1 MYDAAV
7 ARIMSFQDEEMKW
20 KMIDPVIVD
29 NASAPCKEVI
39 LNGEDADLGKFPW
52 IKNNPAD
59 GSQYISAGSVIMK
72 DTEYWEKSVGTY
84 RMTG

>member
-7 ARIMSFQDEEMKW
+7 ARIMSFQDKEMKW

-29 NASAPCKEVI
+29 KAVAPCKEVVVT
-39 LNGEDADLGKFPW
+39 GEDVIWANFPW

-59 GSQYISAGSVIMK
+59 GSQYISAGSVIMEDVDLGK
-72 DTEYWEKSVGTY
+72 NVGY
-84 RMTG
+84 LPDAG